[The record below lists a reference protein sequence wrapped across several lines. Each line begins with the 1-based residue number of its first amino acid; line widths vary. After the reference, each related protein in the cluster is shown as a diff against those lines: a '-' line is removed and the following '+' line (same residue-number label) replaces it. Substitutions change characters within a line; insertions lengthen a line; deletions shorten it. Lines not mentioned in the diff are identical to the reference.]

1 MAPRAWLITWPS
13 TSAVSLK
20 QCFKQISK
28 YVQRIVLHI
37 TRRMSILFGMVIS
50 HFVTIL
56 YSKSLFIKLGM
67 KYPDALSQSS
77 VTFSNEGEQYSM
89 TLMSSL
95 KPLLSKKWFIGMKY
109 IHYVICTRLLEICTF
124 DLQTLPLCAI
134 SILAMHREWAEFSAF

>member
-1 MAPRAWLITWPS
+1 MAPRAVLITWPS

-95 KPLLSKKWFIGMKY
+95 KPLLSKKMVHEYKVHSLCDLHTLTGNL
-109 IHYVICTRLLEICTF
+109 ICTHYRSVPSQFLLCIENG
-124 DLQTLPLCAI
+124 
-134 SILAMHREWAEFSAF
+134 AEFSAF